1 MQREQGSAP
10 ARRWALRALTRRMH
24 TVHEIRTGLKKR
36 GFDHDVI
43 EGVLAQFVE
52 LKYLDDGEFARS
64 WIASRSA
71 VRLHGRFRLAR
82 DLKQKG
88 VSEEIVRG
96 AMERSLTL
104 EDELTYA
111 RKAAEKKL
119 RALKTTGKASGKAT
133 GRAAKRAT
141 GQKARAALYRHLSSR
156 GFTADVVRAA
166 LDDIDL
172 EEKLS

>member
-1 MQREQGSAP
+1 
-10 ARRWALRALTRRMH
+10 MH

-36 GFDHDVI
+36 GFEHDVI
-43 EGVLAQFVE
+43 EGVLTQFID
-52 LKYLDDGEFARS
+52 LKYLDDGQFAQS
-64 WIASRSA
+64 WISSRSA
-71 VRLHGRFRLAR
+71 VRLHGRHRLAR

-88 VSEEIVRG
+88 VSEEIVRE

-119 RALKTTGKASGKAT
+119 RTLIAIGKTTGKASGKAT

-141 GQKARAALYRHLSSR
+141 GPKVRAALYRHLSSR

-166 LDDIDL
+166 LNDIDI
-172 EEKLS
+172 